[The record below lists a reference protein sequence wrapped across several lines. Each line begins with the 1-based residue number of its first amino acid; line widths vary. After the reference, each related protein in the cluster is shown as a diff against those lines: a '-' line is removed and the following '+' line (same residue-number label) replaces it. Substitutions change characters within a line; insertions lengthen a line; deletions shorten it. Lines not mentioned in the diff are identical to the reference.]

1 MRNGGSSDAGMIG
14 EGSGAEVRCRH
25 PACLDD
31 ESLLARCEATTG
43 RTGGPGGQN
52 RNKVDSA
59 VRLRDVPTGLIAQAS
74 ERRSQHENRRVAL
87 RRLRLLLA
95 VKVRCEAPVPMKP
108 RGKTVEEFLVALD
121 GTSGR
126 LGMPAAGCST
136 LWRSRLVRRAGAPG
150 KIACNPEHHD
160 YPALLAEA
168 MDMIAGEGWDPK
180 AAADRLGVTVSQLIK
195 LVKDHPPAVVE
206 LNLRRGERGLH
217 AVK

>member
-1 MRNGGSSDAGMIG
+1 MRNGASSDAGMNG
-14 EGSGAEVRCRH
+14 DGGGAEVRCKH

-31 ESLLARCEATTG
+31 ESLLARCEVTTG

-59 VRLRDVPTGLIAQAS
+59 VRLRDLPTGLIAQAS
-74 ERRSQHENRRVAL
+74 ERRSQHENKRVAL

-95 VKVRCEAPVPMKP
+95 VKVRCDAPAPVKP
-108 RGKTVEEFLVALD
+108 RGRTVEEFLMALD
-121 GTSGR
+121 GVSGR
-126 LGMPAAGCST
+126 LGAPAAGCST

-150 KIACNPEHHD
+150 KIACNPDHHD

-168 MDMIAGEGWDPK
+168 MDMIAGESWEPK

-195 LVKDHPPAVVE
+195 LVKDHPPALVE